1 MADHIVSAFTDEL
14 DKIAADLM
22 RMGGIVETMILDS
35 CQAVDRN
42 DKELAK
48 DVISRDP
55 SVDRLEEE
63 VERQIVSL
71 IARRQPMAHDLR
83 SVFAALKTAGELE
96 RIGDLSKNIGK
107 RTLMLDDAVPSMMRH
122 GVARMARP
130 VSLQLQSVLDAYAT
144 SNAETAKMVWE
155 SDDDIDQH
163 YNSLFREMI
172 TYMIE
177 DPRTIGA
184 GAHMLFMAKNLERI
198 GDHCTNIAEFI
209 YFQITGEYLM
219 PHERPKAPN
228 TGV

>member
-1 MADHIVSAFTDEL
+1 
-14 DKIAADLM
+14 
-22 RMGGIVETMILDS
+22 
-35 CQAVDRN
+35 
-42 DKELAK
+42 
-48 DVISRDP
+48 
-55 SVDRLEEE
+55 
-63 VERQIVSL
+63 
-71 IARRQPMAHDLR
+71 
-83 SVFAALKTAGELE
+83 
-96 RIGDLSKNIGK
+96 
-107 RTLMLDDAVPSMMRH
+107 MLDDAVPSMMRH

-130 VSLQLQSVLDAYAT
+130 VSLQLHSVLDAYAT

>member
-1 MADHIVSAFTDEL
+1 MSDHIVSAFTDEL
-14 DKIAADLM
+14 EKIAADLM
-22 RMGGIVETMILDS
+22 KMGGIVETMILDS
-35 CQAVDRN
+35 CSAVDRN
-42 DKELAK
+42 DHVLARQ
-48 DVISRDP
+48 VIERDP

-83 SVFAALKTAGELE
+83 SVFSALKTAGELE

-107 RTLMLDDAVPSMMRH
+107 RATMLDGSVSQAMRH
-122 GVARMARP
+122 GVARMAQP
-130 VSLQLQSVLDAYAT
+130 LSHQLNLVLDAYAT
-144 SNAETAKMVWE
+144 GNAEIAKTVWE

-163 YNSLFREMI
+163 YNSLFREML

-177 DPRTIGA
+177 DPRTISA

-209 YFQITGEYLM
+209 YFQITGEYLI
-219 PHERPKAPN
+219 PHERPKSPN
-228 TGV
+228 TGI

>member
-1 MADHIVSAFTDEL
+1 MPEHIVSAFSDEL
-14 DKIAADLM
+14 AKLSADIL

-35 CQAVDRN
+35 CLSVERGD
-42 DKELAK
+42 EVLAQ
-48 DVISRDP
+48 DVIERDP
-55 SVDRLEEE
+55 KVDTLEQTI
-63 VERQIVSL
+63 ERQIVSL

-83 SVFAALKTAGELE
+83 AVFSALKVAGELE

-107 RTLMLDDAVPSMMRH
+107 RTMMLDDHVSQSMRS

-130 VSLQLQSVLDAYAT
+130 VSRQLNLVLDAY
-144 SNAETAKMVWE
+144 SEGNAPGAKSVWE
-155 SDDDIDQH
+155 SDEDIDQH

-209 YFQITGEYLM
+209 YFQITGEYLI
-219 PHERPKAPN
+219 PQERPKVPN
-228 TGV
+228 FGF